1 MMSPFIRNLLIDL
14 YFLWKDFRVDHGR
27 HWIIS
32 VVYLVNFFDVNV
44 YVNVGLLMCAIV
56 HKLFVDTYIT
66 DRFISLTILFS
77 TIVMR
82 LIDIYSILLVL
93 LLVIIHDTFM
103 YSGLERRRQLRE
115 KQRVFLHYWEEA
127 ATDEVDLNAG
137 DDE

>member
-14 YFLWKDFRVDHGR
+14 YFLWKDFRVDRR
-27 HWIIS
+27 HWLIS

-44 YVNVGLLMCAIV
+44 YVNVGLLMCAVV
-56 HKLFVDTYIT
+56 HKLFADTYIT

-82 LIDIYSILLVL
+82 LLDIYSILFVL
-93 LLVIIHDTFM
+93 LMVIIHDTFL
-103 YSGLERRRQLRE
+103 YSERERRRKLRE
-115 KQRVFLHYWEEA
+115 KQQALLHYWE
-127 ATDEVDLNAG
+127 DVDTVDINAG